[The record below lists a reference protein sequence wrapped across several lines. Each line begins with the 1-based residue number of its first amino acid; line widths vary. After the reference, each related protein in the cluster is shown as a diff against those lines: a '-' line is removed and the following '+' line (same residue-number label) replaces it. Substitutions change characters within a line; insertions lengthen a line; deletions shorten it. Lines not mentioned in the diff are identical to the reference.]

1 VIDLALKMLLHDRLR
16 FAITVSG
23 VAFSVALVLIQVGLF
38 LGILGNA
45 DVTILH
51 TDADLWVTSRGTP
64 NVDFAHAFS
73 ETRVHRVR
81 AVPGVERAD
90 NLIVQF
96 MSLAL
101 PTGAEENTL
110 VYALSDFRRWGL
122 PWTVE
127 AGSLDDLRRGPN
139 MFLDESAALR
149 FGAFSLGE
157 HREVFGRRL
166 TIIGRTRGAKS
177 FTTTPIAFV
186 DYELAQSLSPVM
198 LGGNTTYVVVKLAQG
213 ADLERVRSEIRR
225 RLPHNDVYTR
235 AEWAGRS
242 RHYWLESTGLGVS
255 MVTTVFLGCLVG
267 IVVVA
272 QTLYASTM
280 EHLREFGTVKA
291 IGGSNGDIYSILAR
305 QASLAALAGY
315 LVGLV
320 PVFCARPV
328 CAARGLTLVITPGLS
343 GVVFAGTLVMCL
355 LAAAFSFRKVASID
369 PGLVFRA

>member
-1 VIDLALKMLLHDRLR
+1 MIDIALKMLLHDRLR

-38 LGILGNA
+38 LGILANA

-81 AVPGVERAD
+81 AIPGVERAD

-96 MSLAL
+96 MNLSL

-110 VYALSDFRRWGL
+110 VYALADFERWGL
-122 PWTVE
+122 PWAVE
-127 AGSLDDLRRGPN
+127 AGTLGDLRRGPH
-139 MFLDESAALR
+139 MFLDESAARR
-149 FGAFSLGE
+149 FGPFALGE
-157 HREVFGRRL
+157 HRELFGKRL
-166 TIIGRTRGAKS
+166 TIIGRTREAKS

-186 DYELAQSLSPVM
+186 DYELAQSLAPQI
-198 LGGNTTYVVVKLAQG
+198 LAGNTTYVVVKLAKG
-213 ADLERVRSEIRR
+213 ADPEAVRAEIGR

-235 AEWAGRS
+235 AEWAARS
-242 RHYWLESTGLGVS
+242 RRYWLESTGLGVS
-255 MVTTVFLGCLVG
+255 MLTTVFLGCLVG

-272 QTLYASTM
+272 QTLYSSTM

-291 IGGSNGDIYSILAR
+291 IGGSNADIYAILVR
-305 QASLAALAGY
+305 QASVAAVVGY
-315 LVGLV
+315 FVGTV
-320 PVFCARPV
+320 PAVCAVPV
-328 CAARGLTLVITPGLS
+328 CAARGLTLVMAPWLS
-343 GVVFAGTLVMCL
+343 GIVLAGTLAMC
-355 LAAAFSFRKVASID
+355 LAAAVFSFRKVAAID
-369 PGLVFRA
+369 PGLVFR